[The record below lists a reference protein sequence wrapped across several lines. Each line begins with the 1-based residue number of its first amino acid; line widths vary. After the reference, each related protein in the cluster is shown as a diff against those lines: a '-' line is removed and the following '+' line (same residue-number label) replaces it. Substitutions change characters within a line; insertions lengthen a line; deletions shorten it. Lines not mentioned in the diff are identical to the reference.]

1 MASASDGL
9 HQGHIALLVLPVS
22 GLWFRAEP
30 NAFHRVLRLSA
41 KRVFRGL
48 LCVHLSFLY
57 FRRSPHSLALAMG
70 FSARRSIL
78 AAAPRSERA
87 SRMIFYATWRK
98 ATSSQPA
105 DAGITGGWIAMEY
118 GWGALRSPYRG
129 DKSVTG
135 YEMSAPVVQML
146 IRLRSGE
153 SRGAA

>member
-9 HQGHIALLVLPVS
+9 HQGQIALLVLPVT
-22 GLWFRAEP
+22 GLWFRTEP
-30 NAFHRVLRLSA
+30 NAFHRVLRLAA

-57 FRRSPHSLALAMG
+57 FRRPPRSLALAMG
-70 FSARRSIL
+70 FSARRSIF

-87 SRMIFYATWRK
+87 SRMVFYASWRK

-105 DAGITGGWIAMEY
+105 DAAMTGGWIAMEY
-118 GWGALRSPYRG
+118 GWEGVAFTLQG

-135 YEMSAPVVQML
+135 YEMSVPLVQML
-146 IRLRSGE
+146 IRLRRGE